1 MGNRL
6 VVVSIGM
13 SLGGQKNV
21 FDSLLLFV
29 SAALG
34 VFVWILGG
42 LQGENMGTMGG
53 WDTFL
58 EKGGTFFTD
67 LNFTDLTL
75 NMLHM
80 ISSHFIYE
88 INGCKALGGWWV
100 QYAQPCSYVLNSN
113 SDELQ
118 P

>member
-1 MGNRL
+1 M
-6 VVVSIGM
+6 VVRIGM

-21 FDSLLLFV
+21 FGSLLLFA

-34 VFVWILGG
+34 VFVWIRGG
-42 LQGENMGTMGG
+42 LQGENTGAMGG
-53 WDTFL
+53 WNTFL
-58 EKGGTFFTD
+58 EKGGHFFTD
-67 LNFTDLTL
+67 FNFTDLTL

-80 ISSHFIYE
+80 ISSHFVYE

-100 QYAQPCSYVLNSN
+100 QYAHPCSYVFDSN

>member
-1 MGNRL
+1 ML
-6 VVVSIGM
+6 
-13 SLGGQKNV
+13 
-21 FDSLLLFV
+21 
-29 SAALG
+29 
-34 VFVWILGG
+34 W
-42 LQGENMGTMGG
+42 GG

-58 EKGGTFFTD
+58 EKGGDF
-67 LNFTDLTL
+67 FTDLTL

-80 ISSHFIYE
+80 ISSHFVYE

-100 QYAQPCSYVLNSN
+100 QYAYPCFYVLDSN